1 MQRLKWQRL
10 IPLYAILALALA
22 APVQAAP
29 TRGIEIVAKD
39 AAGKSATVPLYGRMT
54 AVIIGIDVYANLPTA
69 RHLSYAVKDA
79 RGVEQVLREHYA
91 FDTITTLYNEKATR
105 ANIMQVLQDELMRT
119 GPDDGVLVYYAGHG
133 ITRSIKAGASGD
145 LGYLVPYDGSFDE
158 MYKNISMQQLKS
170 DVAPSV
176 PAKHVFFVLDAC
188 FGGIL
193 VATRSGEGSYRK
205 DLSYLRE
212 ITGEQVR
219 QVLTAGGKDETV
231 LDGGPG
237 GHSVFSGRFIEAL
250 ASTEDYVTA
259 RELSV
264 KIQKQVYG
272 DAAARGH
279 NQKPLF
285 GEIYGT
291 GDFVF
296 VPDRSKRVDQAQ
308 AEVKA
313 LEAQLQALKAR
324 EERALKMGDEAAR
337 REAERETLLQQ
348 AALKQAQLREQA
360 AAREAELKR
369 QAEVEA
375 QANAQT
381 LKARQAENE
390 QRLAK
395 LKLEAQRM
403 RENLGETKTSGY
415 TAAEAVAEVERI
427 NAALAKLDADFDA
440 ERRAQLKPIDA
451 YCNQKVQV
459 AQQVEPWDKMF
470 ETEAQYKERAGQAA
484 SEAAAVQTEC
494 ARRRKGVEDKVT
506 AEREAQK
513 DGLRAQRAKVTQA
526 EFPVGREQLT
536 WKFESYDPEGETFAV
551 SIAVPVGK
559 ETNTFGGR
567 VKVPRGEAR
576 EYYRDP
582 SLVLLQAKL
591 GVKAGGSVQLK
602 TATLRGPG
610 KEYPLE
616 GIWGS
621 EVIGGM
627 ELVCLQGGT
636 FEMGDTF
643 GDGESDEKPVHSV
656 TLSAFCIGKT
666 EVTQGQWQ
674 QVMGSNPSNFKGNDR
689 PVEQVSW
696 NDVQEFLQKVNQK
709 TGKKFR
715 LPTEAEWEYA
725 ARSGGNK
732 ETYAG
737 TSNEG
742 ELGQYAWYSA
752 NSGRQTH
759 PVGTK
764 RPNGLGLYDMS
775 GNVWEWVQDWKGGYP
790 SSAQRDPQGPSSGS
804 YRVIRGGSWFYDARY
819 ARAAIRYGYGP
830 GYRDS
835 YLGFRL
841 ATVQ

>member
-1 MQRLKWQRL
+1 MQRLKWQQL
-10 IPLYAILALALA
+10 LPLYALLALALA
-22 APVQAAP
+22 APAFAAP

-39 AAGKSATVPLYGRMT
+39 AAGKSASVPLYGRMT

-105 ANIMQVLQDELMRT
+105 SNIMQVLQDQLMRT

-205 DLSYLRE
+205 DLAYLRE

-237 GHSVFSGRFIEAL
+237 GHSVFSGRFIQAL
-250 ASTEDYVTA
+250 AGTEDYVTA

-264 KIQKQVYG
+264 KLQKQVYG

-279 NQKPLF
+279 TQKPLF

-313 LEAQLQALKAR
+313 LEDQLQALKAR
-324 EERALKMGDEAAR
+324 EERARQLGDEAAR

-348 AALKQAQLREQA
+348 AALKQAQLREEA

-369 QAEVEA
+369 QAEAEA
-375 QANAQT
+375 TANAQA
-381 LKARQAENE
+381 LKARQTENE

-415 TAAEAVAEVERI
+415 TLAEAVAEVQRI
-427 NAALAKLDADFDA
+427 NSTLAKFDADFDA
-440 ERRAQLKPIDA
+440 ERRAQLKPLDE

-459 AQQVEPWDKMF
+459 AQKVEPWDKMF
-470 ETEAQYKERAGQAA
+470 ETEKQYKERAGKAA
-484 SEAAAVQTEC
+484 SEAAAVQSEC
-494 ARRRKGVEDKVT
+494 ARRKQEVESKVA
-506 AEREAQK
+506 AEREGQK
-513 DGLRAQRAKVTQA
+513 DGLRAQRDRVTQA
-526 EFPVGREQLT
+526 EFPVGREQLS
-536 WKFESYDPEGETFAV
+536 WKFESYDPEGETFSV
-551 SIAVPVGK
+551 SLAVPVG
-559 ETNTFGGR
+559 TGMSTFGGS

-591 GVKAGGSVQLK
+591 GVKAGGAVQLK

-616 GIWGS
+616 GIFPS
-621 EVIGGM
+621 MRIGDI
-627 ELVCLQGGT
+627 ELVCLDGGT
-636 FEMGDTF
+636 FQMGDTF
-643 GDGESDEKPVHSV
+643 GVGDSDEKPVHSV
-656 TLSAFCIGKT
+656 TVSAFCIGKT
-666 EVTQGQWQ
+666 EVTQAQWQ
-674 QVMGSNPSNFKGNDR
+674 GVMGSNPSNFKGNDR

-696 NDVQEFLQKVNQK
+696 NDVQQFLKKLNQK
-709 TGKKFR
+709 TGKKLR

-725 ARSGGNK
+725 ARSGGNQEK
-732 ETYAG
+732 YAG

-742 ELGQYAWYSA
+742 ELGQYAWYDA

-759 PVGTK
+759 PVGQK
-764 RPNGLGLYDMS
+764 KPNGLGLYDMS
-775 GNVWEWVQDWKGGYP
+775 GNVWEWCSDWYGSYSAG
-790 SSAQRDPQGPSSGS
+790 AQREPTGPSSGS
-804 YRVIRGGSWFYDARY
+804 YRVYRGGSWDGDARY
-819 ARAAIRYGYGP
+819 ARAADRNFNVPGIRYFN
-830 GYRDS
+830 
-835 YLGFRL
+835 LGFRL